1 VRALV
6 TGAGGFVG
14 RHLTVALVEAQ
25 YESVLAAGGP
35 NDGGDFF
42 PIDLRDGDT
51 LRAALDIAKPD
62 VVFHL
67 AAQASVPDA
76 QGDPATTYAVNVGG
90 TANLLQAI
98 RSYRDDGNVVP
109 RVVFS
114 SSADVYGTR
123 DPSDYPLVE
132 RLEPRPA
139 NPYSASK
146 VAAEA
151 ILQGEARSFDLD
163 VVIARSFNHIGSGQD
178 DRFAVASFALQLA
191 RIAGGAPSQMLVGNL
206 DAKRDFLDVRDVV
219 RAYVALARDG
229 VNGEVYNV
237 CSGEAR
243 SLKSILGELIAIAR
257 VAVEVRDDPMRMRPA
272 DTPLLVGSNEK
283 LRKATGWQST
293 ISMTRSLNDIF
304 QAAVHACVPRP

>member
-1 VRALV
+1 MRALV

-14 RHLTVALVEAQ
+14 RHLTVALVEAH
-25 YESVLAAGGP
+25 YEGVLAAGGP

-76 QGDPATTYAVNVGG
+76 QSDPATTYAVNVGG
-90 TANLLQAI
+90 TANVLQAI
-98 RSYRDDGNVVP
+98 RSYRDDGNVAP
-109 RVVFS
+109 RIVFS

-123 DPSDYPLVE
+123 DPSDYPLTE
-132 RLEPRPA
+132 QLEPRPA

-151 ILQGEARSFDLD
+151 ILRGEARSFGLD
-163 VVIARSFNHIGSGQD
+163 VVIARSFNHIGPGQD

-191 RIAGGAPSQMLVGNL
+191 RIAEGAPAQMLVGNL

-229 VNGEVYNV
+229 VNGEIYNV

-257 VAVEVRDDPMRMRPA
+257 VAVEVRDDPTRMRPA

-283 LRKATGWQST
+283 LRKATGWQPT
-293 ISMTRSLNDIF
+293 ISMTRSLRDIF
-304 QAAVHACVPRP
+304 AAALDPSTSSG